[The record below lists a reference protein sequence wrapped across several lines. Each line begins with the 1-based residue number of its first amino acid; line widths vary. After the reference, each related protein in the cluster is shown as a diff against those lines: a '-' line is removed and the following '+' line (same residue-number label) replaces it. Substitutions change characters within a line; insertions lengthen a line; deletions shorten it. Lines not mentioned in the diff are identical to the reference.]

1 MTYDTF
7 LTYQLA
13 VNHGFI
19 DPDEPYDMQF
29 DRLGPIYRDFE
40 KSGFDRSDRNLYECL
55 EDYFNQRKEAQK
67 NDSTNPV

>member
-19 DPDEPYDMQF
+19 DPDEPYDM
-29 DRLGPIYRDFE
+29 
-40 KSGFDRSDRNLYECL
+40 
-55 EDYFNQRKEAQK
+55 
-67 NDSTNPV
+67 PVSYTHLTLPTKRIV